1 MKAVKLFRKSISII
15 MIIMLLTTEFVVIG
29 QNIVNAMT
37 ETNTNTKN
45 INSANTNI
53 TDTHTTNTTNMTNDT
68 ATDKSNEI
76 AEENKK
82 KSEAKLEISNTNLS
96 TLQNNEN
103 ILFLITL
110 VSNSE
115 QYDLY
120 KNPEIYITTPKEINI
135 TVKTMR
141 QLNLQDELTI
151 DNTGIQT
158 LESGEKIIKIALKGE
173 QKEYVN
179 KIDNGLQIA
188 FMADIS
194 TENTVPTQETKISM
208 KWTNENREGESF
220 ETEQN
225 IKLTS
230 KYGMLTV
237 NKVTDFNDNGDE
249 INYITN
255 SVETAKLDEQAKSRN
270 VKKTINLINNYGKDV
285 ENVSYIGQI
294 AGIDTISNFEMSL
307 VNDVKISKENAKIYY
322 SEDANAGKDSETW
335 KENIEDVSKVKTF
348 KIELDNMAPEE
359 KVDIEYELNIPAN
372 LDKNERTYLKSIINY
387 DYEEKTNSEVSAVVF
402 ETEQTETEV
411 VEDKASEESSEEA
424 GVEDIKLNV
433 EKKEDIGV
441 NVKAI
446 SGGKEIKEGDSVVE
460 GQGITY
466 QLTIKNNTDTPL
478 NNIKVVATN
487 ENAIYYDK
495 IVKKENV
502 NGEMMDMYHIE
513 ENEKLTSK
521 DFTIETLAPGETKS
535 LGYQISVKEVDGDDQ
550 KLTGKITIL
559 ADGLEQKE
567 YNNITNN
574 IEQGQIKI
582 TMRNQYSEEIEAYTG
597 NLMQYTINVKN
608 ITDKTLKDIVVE
620 VQVSD
625 LVSFDPQYANAE
637 ENSNYEYVSYENNV
651 VKFKVKT
658 LKQEENCPIYLALT
672 ANKFDINEKEKYL
685 TAYTTATV
693 DNKQFISNDIR
704 KTIYQNDTKIEAE
717 QISNVEGTMV
727 SNGDNIQFIFNITN
741 KGNIERTVEFTDN
754 IQPGL
759 NINEMYV
766 LQNGQK
772 INLQS
777 YSGMIM
783 QDITLKEG
791 EKVQVIID
799 TTLNV
804 DLLEKDITA
813 VSNEAT
819 IKGENVDVTTNKLE
833 YKIKEKQNST
843 TPVTPDEP
851 STPSNP
857 TSPNT
862 PNIEDNAK
870 YSISGQ
876 AWLDSNAN
884 GQKDTIDYGIEGIDV
899 NIIDAKTG
907 NIVSEQRTT
916 NDGKYEFKDLDKGN
930 YIIIFKYDTGKYSIT
945 EYKKDG
951 VKEEENSDIISK
963 TINLNN
969 EEIIVGAT
977 ETLNLDSNLKNI
989 DAGFKENKIFDLKVD
1004 KYVSKVEVKNH
1015 KGVQNFSYDKEK
1027 LAKIEIAGK
1036 QLDNSTITVEY
1047 KIEITN
1053 EGEAPGYA
1061 NEITDKIPSELKFNK
1076 ELNKE
1081 WSQNNDGTVTNTG
1094 LKNKLI
1100 NAGETKTLTL
1110 TLTKDMTRNTT
1121 GTIINLAEIKKS
1133 SNDYAISDNNQGN
1146 NSSSAQLIISVKTGR
1161 IVYIGLIITFI
1172 ATLGIGLYFI
1182 KEKVLKK

>member
-1 MKAVKLFRKSISII
+1 MKADKLFRKSISII

-37 ETNTNTKN
+37 ETNTNAEN
-45 INSANTNI
+45 INSANI

-120 KNPEIYITTPKEINI
+120 KNPEIYITIPKEINI

-270 VKKTINLINNYGKDV
+270 VKKTINIINNYGKDV

-294 AGIDTISNFEMSL
+294 AGIDTISNFEMSV
-307 VNDVKISKENAKIYY
+307 VNEIKISKENAKIYY
-322 SEDANAGKDSETW
+322 SEDANAGKNSETW
-335 KENIEDVSKVKTF
+335 KENIEDVSKVKAF

-359 KVDIEYELNIPAN
+359 KVDIEYELSIPAN
-372 LDKNERTYLKSIINY
+372 LAKNERTYLKNIINY

-433 EKKEDIGV
+433 EKKEEIGV

-466 QLTIKNNTDTPL
+466 QLIIKNNTDMPL

-495 IVKKENV
+495 IVTKENV

-535 LGYQISVKEVDGDDQ
+535 LGYQISVKEVDGDEQ
-550 KLTGKITIL
+550 KLTGKITVL

-625 LVSFDPQYANAE
+625 LVSFDPQYENQDENAK
-637 ENSNYEYVSYENNV
+637 YEYVSYENNV
-651 VKFKVKT
+651 VKFKIKT
-658 LKQEENCPIYLALT
+658 LKQGENCPIYLALT

-693 DNKQFISNDIR
+693 DNKQFISNDIQ

-717 QISNVEGTMV
+717 QISNVEGTMI

-777 YSGMIM
+777 YSGLIM

-884 GQKDTIDYGIEGIDV
+884 GQKDTTDYGIEGIDV

-907 NIVSEQRTT
+907 NIVSEQRTA
-916 NDGKYEFKDLDKGN
+916 NDGKYEFKDIDKGN

-1036 QLDNSTITVEY
+1036 QLDNSTVTVEY

-1081 WSQNNDGTVTNTG
+1081 WSQNNDGTVTNTS

>member
-1 MKAVKLFRKSISII
+1 MRAEKLFRKSISII
-15 MIIMLLTTEFVVIG
+15 MIIMLLMTEFVVIG
-29 QNIVNAMT
+29 QNIVNAM
-37 ETNTNTKN
+37 
-45 INSANTNI
+45 
-53 TDTHTTNTTNMTNDT
+53 D
-68 ATDKSNEI
+68 EI
-76 AEENKK
+76 SEENKK

-110 VSNSE
+110 LSNSE

-120 KNPEIYITTPKEINI
+120 KNPEIYITIPKEINI

-151 DNTGIQT
+151 DSTGIQT

-188 FMADIS
+188 FMADMS

-237 NKVTDFNDNGDE
+237 NKVTDFNNNGDE
-249 INYITN
+249 INSMTN
-255 SVETAKLDEQAKSRN
+255 NVEIAKLDEQAKSRN
-270 VKKTINLINNYGKDV
+270 VKKTINIINNYGKDV
-285 ENVSYIGQI
+285 ENVCYIGQI

-307 VNDVKISKENAKIYY
+307 VNDVKISKESTKIYY
-322 SEDANAGKDSETW
+322 SEDANASKDSETW
-335 KENIEDVSKVKTF
+335 KENIEDVSKVKSF
-348 KIELDNMAPEE
+348 KIELENMIPEE

-372 LDKNERTYLKSIINY
+372 LDKNKRTYFKNIVNY
-387 DYEEKTNSEVSAVVF
+387 DYEENSNSEVSAVVF

-411 VEDKASEESSEEA
+411 VEDKTSEESSEEA

-433 EKKEDIGV
+433 EKKEEIGV

-446 SGGKEIKEGDSVVE
+446 SGGKEIKEGESVAE

-466 QLTIKNNTDTPL
+466 QLTIKNNTDAPI
-478 NNIKVVATN
+478 NNVKVNSTN

-495 IVKKENV
+495 IVTKENV

-521 DFTIETLAPGETKS
+521 DFTIETLAPGETKT
-535 LGYQISVKEVDGDDQ
+535 LEYQISVKEVDGDNQ
-550 KLTGKITIL
+550 KLTGKITVV
-559 ADGLEQKE
+559 ADGLEEKE

-582 TMRNQYSEEIEAYTG
+582 TMRNHDSEEVETYTE
-597 NLMQYTINVKN
+597 NLMEYNINVKN
-608 ITDKTLKDIVVE
+608 ITENTLKDVIVE
-620 VQVSD
+620 VHVSD
-625 LVSFDPQYANAE
+625 LVSFDPQYENQE
-637 ENSNYEYVSYENNV
+637 ENAKYEYVSYENNII
-651 VKFKVKT
+651 KFKVKT
-658 LKQEENCPIYLALT
+658 LNQGENCPIYLALT
-672 ANKFDINEKEKYL
+672 ANKFDINEKEKNLILYS
-685 TAYTTATV
+685 TATV
-693 DNKQFISNDIR
+693 DNKQYMSNNVQ

-727 SNGDNIQFIFNITN
+727 SNGDNIQFIFNISN
-741 KGNIERTVEFTDN
+741 KGNIEKTVGFTDN

-759 NINEMYV
+759 NINEMYL

-772 INLQS
+772 TNLQS

-783 QDITLKEG
+783 QNITLKEG
-791 EKVQVIID
+791 EEVRIIID
-799 TTLNV
+799 TTLDV
-804 DLLEKDITA
+804 DLLGKDITT

-833 YKIKEKQNST
+833 YTIKEKQNST
-843 TPVTPDEP
+843 TPVNPEEPDTPNN
-851 STPSNP
+851 PSNP
-857 TSPNT
+857 DRPN
-862 PNIEDNAK
+862 NEDNTNAK

-884 GQKDTIDYGIEGIDV
+884 GQKDTTDYGIEGIDV
-899 NIIDAKTG
+899 DIVDAKTG
-907 NIVSEQRTT
+907 NIVLEQCTS
-916 NDGKYEFKDLDKGN
+916 NDGKYEFKDIDKGN
-930 YIIIFKYDTGKYSIT
+930 YIVIFKYDTGKYAIT

-951 VKEEENSDIISK
+951 VKDEENSDIISK

-969 EEIIVGAT
+969 EEVVVGAT
-977 ETLNLDSNLKNI
+977 ETLTLDSNLTNV
-989 DAGFKENKIFDLKVD
+989 DAGFKENKTFDLKVD
-1004 KYVSKVEVKNH
+1004 KYINKVEVKNP
-1015 KGVQNFSYDKEK
+1015 KGVQNFNYDKEK

-1036 QLDNSTITVEY
+1036 QLDNSTVTVEY

-1053 EGEAPGYA
+1053 DGEAPGYA
-1061 NEITDKIPSELKFNK
+1061 NEITDKIPSEMKFNK

-1081 WSQNNDGTVTNTG
+1081 WSKNNDGTVTNTT

-1110 TLTKDMTRNTT
+1110 ILTKDMTRDTT
-1121 GTIINLAEIKKS
+1121 GTITNLAEINKS
-1133 SNDYAISDNNQGN
+1133 SNDYAMSDNNKEN
-1146 NSSSAQLIISVKTGR
+1146 NSSLAQLIISVKTGMV
-1161 IVYIGLIITFI
+1161 VYIGLIITFI

-1182 KEKVLKK
+1182 KEKVLRK